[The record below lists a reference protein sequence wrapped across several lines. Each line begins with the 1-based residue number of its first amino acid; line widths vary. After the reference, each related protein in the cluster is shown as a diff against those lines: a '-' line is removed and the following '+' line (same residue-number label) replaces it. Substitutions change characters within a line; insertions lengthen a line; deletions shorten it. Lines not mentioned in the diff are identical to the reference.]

1 MSVATSVY
9 TQLYNNATQAGRT
22 LFDLAVAA
30 TKPVSYD
37 LYPGV
42 DVASLNVF
50 EKLWMD
56 WYLYWGNPIIA
67 TGIMAFLMHEVV
79 YFGRCIPWV
88 IIGQIRYFDQ
98 YKLQEVSA
106 HRHIGT
112 AGSRKMLSPCCINA
126 LHSHQTKMPTAKQQW
141 ECTKSVLKTHFSV
154 ELPQVHFLE
163 IRLIYLF
170 HPMAASVGMKTH
182 ELPFPTIGTL
192 LPQASSRH
200 HLLRALANL
209 FSYYPTPQIAL
220 FFILEDAWHYFV
232 HRLLHHKRLYKHIH
246 KVHHEFSAPFGFA
259 ASYAHP
265 IEIMVLGLG
274 TVGPPLFWSWLS
286 GGNMHLV
293 TMYIWVT
300 LRQLQAID
308 AHSGYDFP
316 WSLNKIIPFWAGAD
330 HHDYHHQMFADC
342 YSTSFRW
349 MDTIFGTDKKYHA
362 FRSNQKAEKAAKA
375 KGVKAQ

>member
-1 MSVATSVY
+1 MSVVTSVY
-9 TQLYNNATQAGRT
+9 TQLYNNSMQAGHS

-42 DVASLNVF
+42 DVASLNIV

-98 YKLQEVSA
+98 YKLQE
-106 HRHIGT
+106 
-112 AGSRKMLSPCCINA
+112 
-126 LHSHQTKMPTAKQQW
+126 TKMPTARQQW

-154 ELPQVHFLE
+154 ELPQL
-163 IRLIYLF
+163 
-170 HPMAASVGMKTH
+170 
-182 ELPFPTIGTL
+182 
-192 LPQASSRH
+192 
-200 HLLRALANL
+200 
-209 FSYYPTPQIAL
+209 AL
-220 FFILEDAWHYFV
+220 FFVMEDAWHYFA

-246 KVHHEFSAPFGFA
+246 KGFHSMQIHHEFSAPFGLA
-259 ASYAHP
+259 AEYAHP
-265 IEIMVLGLG
+265 IEVGPRFQIANGRTDQLSMSIPQSQVIVLGLG
-274 TVGPPLFWSWLS
+274 TVGSPLLWCWLS
-286 GGNMHLV
+286 GGNMHLI
-293 TMYIWVT
+293 TMYIWIT
-300 LRQLQAID
+300 LRLFQAID

-316 WSLNKIIPFWAGAD
+316 WSLNKILPFWAGAD
-330 HHDYHHQMFADC
+330 HHDYHHQSFADC

-349 MDTIFGTDKKYHA
+349 MDTLFGTDKKYHA
-362 FRSNQKAEKAAKA
+362 FRSNQKAEKAAK
-375 KGVKAQ
+375 KVGGGKAQ

>member
-192 LPQASSRH
+192 LSQASVFTSTYTRCVWHRAMQYQESR
-200 HLLRALANL
+200 LMYDPD
-209 FSYYPTPQIAL
+209 FVYQI
-220 FFILEDAWHYFV
+220 
-232 HRLLHHKRLYKHIH
+232 
-246 KVHHEFSAPFGFA
+246 HHEFSAPFGLVA
-259 ASYAHP
+259 EYAHP
-265 IEIMVLGLG
+265 IEVMVLGLG
-274 TVGPPLFWSWLS
+274 TIGSPLLWCWLS
-286 GGNMHLV
+286 GGNMHLI
-293 TMYIWVT
+293 TMYIWII
-300 LRQLQAID
+300 LRLFQAID

-330 HHDYHHQMFADC
+330 HHDYHHQSFGDC